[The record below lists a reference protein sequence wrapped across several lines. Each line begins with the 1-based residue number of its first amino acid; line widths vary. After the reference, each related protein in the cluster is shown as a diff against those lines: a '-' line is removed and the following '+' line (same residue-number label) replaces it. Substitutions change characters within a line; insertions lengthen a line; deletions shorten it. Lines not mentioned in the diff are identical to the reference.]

1 MELAVASP
9 TRSTAYLLV
18 SHGSRDP
25 RPQAAMD
32 RLCSRVRTHLQGAV
46 EVIEPVTKS
55 GDRTQATPNPASFQ
69 QASYL
74 DRSVG
79 EDTTGRTS
87 LLVRPEEKTAKEKTG
102 KKAIQRKPSTVIV
115 KTACLELAALPLS
128 QHIYKLGTQ
137 LIDQGVKELKVL
149 PVFLMSG
156 VHVMEDIPTE
166 IEKARTL
173 LDGALTLTVCPHL
186 GSHPDIPEVL
196 ADRLASVP
204 AEKSLLV
211 AHGSRRPKGNR
222 IIEGLAKRLD
232 TAVAYWATPPDIE
245 TQVIELMQQGH
256 QKLTILPYFLFAGGI
271 TDAITHRTEE
281 LAERFPKV
289 QFRLLPTLGATD
301 EVASLAIDLMH

>member
-9 TRSTAYLLV
+9 TCSTAYLLV

-55 GDRTQATPNPASFQ
+55 GDRTQATSIPESFQ
-69 QASYL
+69 QTSYPN
-74 DRSVG
+74 RSVG
-79 EDTTGRTS
+79 EDTAGRTS
-87 LLVRPEEKTAKEKTG
+87 LLVRPEEETAQ
-102 KKAIQRKPSTVIV
+102 KAVERTPSSIIV

-128 QHIYKLGTQ
+128 QHIHKLGTQ
-137 LIDQGVKELKVL
+137 LIDRGIEELKVL
-149 PVFLMSG
+149 PIFLMSG
-156 VHVMEDIPTE
+156 VHVMEDIPAE

-173 LDGALTLTVCPHL
+173 LGDALTLTVCPHL
-186 GSHPDIPEVL
+186 GSHPDIPSVL
-196 ADRLASVP
+196 AERLASVP
-204 AEKSLLV
+204 AEGSLLV